1 MVEEQQ
7 QAPKPK
13 QVVVVDKLLPRS
25 SRTGTQRMDT
35 ARQNAVAENSI
46 KENDF
51 AALGN
56 QIQAINRN
64 LVAVQELLK
73 LDFKLDNKEFQ
84 DERQR
89 SKKDADIKK
98 KVNKEK
104 FIEGSVIKKL
114 TKPIVA
120 LGTKTKGLMGR
131 LMDVLKNLFLGF
143 LADKGLKA
151 LKAYNAG
158 DTKTLE
164 NIRDNLIKVGLVAVG
179 VFAAFQFGIPLIIS
193 GITAL
198 VGAIIS
204 SIPAIL
210 SLLANPVVWMGIAA
224 VMAFN
229 LAKTNVQSD
238 AERQIAKAVADA
250 NGDRQV
256 VIDNL
261 KEELKKA
268 EEGDLTG
275 NIFQRMFQ
283 EAERNTVIAEIKKQ
297 IKALEMGYY
306 GTGDP
311 RYRKAGAEGSLIN
324 SPALGIGSNED
335 KRYLWQGT
343 DKTDFAFERENLVK
357 LAKNVD
363 RTEPQLAT
371 LQNLTGLY
379 RDMSRIRQAQFEYQE
394 QIKKK
399 TNVEGAKI
407 QIDKLEIQF
416 QQTLKEV
423 RRLKASLPEGDN
435 NIINTLAMRVLN
447 LGGIGSRSEE
457 PGPDGKLGTLDDTVK
472 DPLVYEQIARIMARI
487 YPGLD
492 DIPISTTKTSTDI
505 SDVNM
510 EAVTPN
516 NINEDGNFQENFTP
530 MKDIDN
536 AISNAREG
544 FSNIYNNVTENLP
557 TFEFVPDTAGTGA
570 TSGEGDGEDGSSP
583 TVGINIPTANP
594 SNDYLY
600 HYISVY
606 SA

>member
-13 QVVVVDKLLPRS
+13 QVIVVNKLLPKS

-51 AALGN
+51 SALGN

-84 DERQR
+84 DEKQR
-89 SKKDADIKK
+89 SKKDTDIKK

-114 TKPIVA
+114 TKPISA
-120 LGTKTKGLMGR
+120 LGTRTKGMMGR
-131 LMDVLKNLFLGF
+131 LMDVLRNLFLGF

-151 LKAYNAG
+151 LRAYNAG

-224 VMAFN
+224 VMAYG
-229 LAKTNVQSD
+229 LAKTNVQSE
-238 AERQIAKAVADA
+238 AERNIAKAVADA

-275 NIFQRMFQ
+275 NIFQKMFQ
-283 EAERNTVIAEIKKQ
+283 ESERNTVIAEIKQQ
-297 IKALEMGYY
+297 IKAL
-306 GTGDP
+306 
-311 RYRKAGAEGSLIN
+311 
-324 SPALGIGSNED
+324 
-335 KRYLWQGT
+335 
-343 DKTDFAFERENLVK
+343 K
-357 LAKNVD
+357 L
-363 RTEPQLAT
+363 
-371 LQNLTGLY
+371 
-379 RDMSRIRQAQFEYQE
+379 
-394 QIKKK
+394 
-399 TNVEGAKI
+399 
-407 QIDKLEIQF
+407 
-416 QQTLKEV
+416 
-423 RRLKASLPEGDN
+423 
-435 NIINTLAMRVLN
+435 
-447 LGGIGSRSEE
+447 
-457 PGPDGKLGTLDDTVK
+457 
-472 DPLVYEQIARIMARI
+472 
-487 YPGLD
+487 
-492 DIPISTTKTSTDI
+492 
-505 SDVNM
+505 
-510 EAVTPN
+510 
-516 NINEDGNFQENFTP
+516 
-530 MKDIDN
+530 
-536 AISNAREG
+536 
-544 FSNIYNNVTENLP
+544 
-557 TFEFVPDTAGTGA
+557 
-570 TSGEGDGEDGSSP
+570 
-583 TVGINIPTANP
+583 
-594 SNDYLY
+594 
-600 HYISVY
+600 
-606 SA
+606 